1 MSIESN
7 LERIANALEKLAAA
21 DIVQVQ
27 PVAETTDAPVAGKTR
42 GRPAKV
48 EAPVVVEEK
57 PAAGFLDD
65 DEEEEEAAP
74 VLTRD
79 DVKKSLMAAQERLTA
94 KYADA
99 QKGLNEAMAVLK
111 DNGKVER
118 IGQLADDQKVFKK
131 IIDAAN
137 AKAPKK

>member
-7 LERIANALEKLAAA
+7 LESIAQSLAILAKAHGGGTIAQVDAAA
-21 DIVQVQ
+21 EAVE
-27 PVAETTDAPVAGKTR
+27 AAGKKPR
-42 GRPAKV
+42 GRPAKTEKEPEP
-48 EAPVVVEEK
+48 EAAK
-57 PAAGFLDD
+57 GFLDD
-65 DEEEEEAAP
+65 EDDETAAP

-79 DVKKSLMAAQERLTA
+79 DVKKALMGAQERLTA

-99 QKGLNEAMAVLK
+99 QKGLSEAMAVLK
-111 DNGKVER
+111 DNGKVDR

-137 AKAPKK
+137 AKK

>member
-7 LERIANALEKLAAA
+7 LESIAQSLAILAKAYGGGTTAQVDAAA
-21 DIVQVQ
+21 EAVV
-27 PVAETTDAPVAGKTR
+27 ETKKKR
-42 GRPAKV
+42 GRPAA
-48 EAPVVVEEK
+48 EPVVEEK
-57 PAAGFLDD
+57 PAARFLDDD
-65 DEEEEEAAP
+65 DEEEETAAP

-111 DNGKVER
+111 DNGNVER
-118 IGQLADDQKVFKK
+118 IGQLGDDQKVFKK